1 MSRPCDDGALNY
13 LEVTMPRTRKD
24 EAPVLVDVAV
34 LEGRYVELDDYT
46 VSFETFRDNADGTP
60 LFRGLP
66 DDRCQCPHWG
76 IVVSGRLVLRFADR
90 EESYEAGDAYYAAPG
105 HVPIVTAGTEVVEF
119 SPSVEL
125 AKTMAVLGANMS
137 AVGAE

>member
-1 MSRPCDDGALNY
+1 
-13 LEVTMPRTRKD
+13 MPRTRKD
-24 EAPVLVDVAV
+24 EAPVLVDVPV

-46 VSFETFRDNADGTP
+46 VAFETFRDDADGTP

-76 IVVSGRLVLRFADR
+76 VVVSGRLVLRFADR

-125 AKTMAVLGANMS
+125 QKTMAVLGANMS
-137 AVGAE
+137 SVGAE